1 MQETCHR
8 CGGDLPVGTGES
20 PFCPHCGTPQLF
32 LALENQSAATGGDAA
47 PAVGYGSSTGA
58 LPPPRPR
65 QVEWTTAIRC
75 AALVAAVASALS
87 VLALRVDVLSPVSLV
102 WIMSASLITLGF
114 YQKRR
119 PAAQMDVK
127 VGARI
132 GVVVGVCLA
141 LELGAAMAG
150 AGLVRRFALHSMGD
164 FDAQMAAQLQI
175 VVKTLQQQAAEQS
188 KPVPPEL
195 LRAIVSP
202 ESRGWLM
209 LAEFAFVSAGL
220 LVLSTLG
227 GAFAGLLRMRRGR
240 VV

>member
-8 CGGDLPVGTGES
+8 CGGDLPSGSGES

-32 LALENQSAATGGDAA
+32 LALENQSVATGGEAA
-47 PAVGYGSSTGA
+47 PGQSSSTGT

-65 QVEWTTAIRC
+65 QVEWKTAIRC
-75 AALVAAVASALS
+75 AAGVGAVGSALS
-87 VLALRVDVLSPVSLV
+87 LIALRVDVLSPVSLL
-102 WIMSASLITLGF
+102 WIMSASLITLGL

-119 PAAQMDVK
+119 PAALMDVK

-132 GVVVGVCLA
+132 GVVVGLCLA

-150 AGLVRRFALHSMGD
+150 AGLVARFMLHSMGD
-164 FDAQMAAQLQI
+164 FDAQMAAQLQL
-175 VVKTLQQQAAEQS
+175 VVKTVQQQAAEQS

-195 LRAIVSP
+195 LRFITSP
-202 ESRGWLM
+202 ESRAWLM
-209 LAEFAFVSAGL
+209 LATFAFLSAGL

-227 GAFAGLLRMRRGR
+227 GAFAGLLRMRRGQM
-240 VV
+240 V